1 MSSQPPLT
9 AVCVCGP
16 CRGDTLVRR
25 EGVRREGIEKVV
37 KGEGEEE
44 EGEEAKGVWNVK

>member
-9 AVCVCGP
+9 VVCVCGP

-25 EGVRREGIEKVV
+25 EGVEKVV
-37 KGEGEEE
+37 KSEGEEE
-44 EGEEAKGVWNVK
+44 GVEIRGVWNVK

>member
-25 EGVRREGIEKVV
+25 EGVEKVV
-37 KGEGEEE
+37 KREGEEE